1 MRWGNGQNYTVSMVI
16 IDEVSSQVTAVT
28 INNKKLVVSSAAR
41 FLACTAIETCSNHA
55 NLTSHQF

>member
-41 FLACTAIETCSNHA
+41 FLVCTAIE
-55 NLTSHQF
+55 NLL